1 MAYKL
6 FTDGGSRG
14 NPGPAAIG
22 IILFGEDDKLLWFDS
37 KYIGNTT
44 NNIAEYKAIL
54 HGLGIYSKMVNEI
67 EEHELIC
74 SLDSELV
81 VKQLN
86 GEYKVKD
93 ANLREIYEKVIDLKK
108 EMNIK
113 FKHVYREYNKFADKL
128 VNISLDAY
136 EKP

>member
-1 MAYKL
+1 MKYKL

-22 IILFGEDDKLLWFDS
+22 IILFDEDNKLVWFDS
-37 KYIGNTT
+37 KYIGNAT

-54 HGLGIYSKMVNEI
+54 HGLNTYSKLVSETD
-67 EEHELIC
+67 EHELIC
-74 SLDSELV
+74 HLDSELV

-93 ANLREIYEKVIDLKK
+93 ANLKDIYTRVVE
-108 EMNIK
+108 
-113 FKHVYREYNKFADKL
+113 
-128 VNISLDAY
+128 
-136 EKP
+136 